1 MEYEKL
7 ERIYEQVLSLKFKDL
22 DKAIDKAKTEDE
34 KEFYLD
40 LYNYKL
46 ARRQGKGIRQKG
58 VRV

>member
-22 DKAIDKAKTEDE
+22 DKAIDTAKTEDE

-46 ARRQGKGIRQKG
+46 ARRQEKGIRQKG
-58 VRV
+58 VRI